1 MGPVFGACL
10 NICNYEMGGAETLST
25 WVSVLGTHLL
35 LNICYYQNELKEIWV
50 VLKHF
55 QHRSCENLCLEHVCY
70 WTSAVL
76 KHIHHYQKS
85 VWVPETPVGAIQY
98 LFRSSI
104 DALVFKYC
112 QISKQNAISK
122 PVLKYCLKDGLKHWS
137 SIFSLCG
144 TISKHFW
151 TGRWNIFSLCCVKML
166 ISKHFGT
173 KSIEIFS
180 AYLWI
185 ISKHLGLGHWNILSP
200 IPSETKHLGLSQPVL
215 CENAYIR
222 TCGIK
227 KLWNIPSQ

>member
-1 MGPVFGACL
+1 MEPVFGACL

-76 KHIHHYQKS
+76 KHIYYYQKS

-98 LFRSSI
+98 LFRGSI

-112 QISKQNAISK
+112 QIRKQKRCIQCSNIVWKMHWNIQLFSRVIWKNIKTFRAGALKYSK
-122 PVLKYCLKDGLKHWS
+122 PVLYENAH
-137 SIFSLCG
+137 I
-144 TISKHFW
+144 KHFW
-151 TGRWNIFSLCCVKML
+151 G
-166 ISKHFGT
+166 
-173 KSIEIFS
+173 
-180 AYLWI
+180 
-185 ISKHLGLGHWNILSP
+185 
-200 IPSETKHLGLSQPVL
+200 
-215 CENAYIR
+215 
-222 TCGIK
+222 
-227 KLWNIPSQ
+227 

>member
-1 MGPVFGACL
+1 MWKPVFGACL
-10 NICNYEMGGAETLST
+10 
-25 WVSVLGTHLL
+25 L
-35 LNICYYQNELKEIWV
+35 LNICCLETYSPLSENLFGCQRPQWVQYNTYSGVVLMRWCLSIVRLVSKTLYPNQCSNIVWKMDWNIEVVYSACVGLYQN
-50 VLKHF
+50 
-55 QHRSCENLCLEHVCY
+55 
-70 WTSAVL
+70 
-76 KHIHHYQKS
+76 
-85 VWVPETPVGAIQY
+85 
-98 LFRSSI
+98 
-104 DALVFKYC
+104 
-112 QISKQNAISK
+112 
-122 PVLKYCLKDGLKHWS
+122 
-137 SIFSLCG
+137 IFGC
-144 TISKHFW
+144 
-151 TGRWNIFSLCCVKML
+151 WNIFSLCCVKML